1 MWRIVLAF
9 SLILTLALGMV
20 AEAKC
25 QVCVESV
32 RAEKVDGDT
41 SLRFVARAFHA
52 PALPETGTAVV
63 MQVDGNRSKCINVS
77 LRKVDEGGGAATY
90 VGTLISFY
98 GSSTLTGRVD
108 IGGDIHEFVAPLDG
122 APGTLQL
129 VTAATAGQV
138 ASAATSAPTTAP
150 ATAPAAPV
158 ATAAPQT
165 APAALALP
173 SPTEQPA
180 LWLGAIVI
188 LATLAG
194 ALLDRR
200 RAMAR
205 ATAT

>member
-9 SLILTLALGMV
+9 SLLLTLALGIV

-32 RAEKVDGDT
+32 RAEKVDGNT
-41 SLRFVARAFHA
+41 SLRFTARAIHA

-77 LRKVDEGGGAATY
+77 LRKVDDSGGVATY

-98 GSSTLTGRVD
+98 GNSTFTGRVD
-108 IGGDIHEFVAPLDG
+108 IGGDIHEFSAPLDG

-138 ASAATSAPTTAP
+138 ASAATSAPTIAP
-150 ATAPAAPV
+150 TTAPAAPV

-165 APAALALP
+165 APAFALP

-180 LWLGAIVI
+180 LWLGAVVI

-194 ALLDRR
+194 AFVDRR

>member
-1 MWRIVLAF
+1 MWRIVLTF
-9 SLILTLALGMV
+9 SLLLTLALGTV
-20 AEAKC
+20 AAAKC

-32 RAEKVDGDT
+32 RAEKVDGNT
-41 SLRFVARAFHA
+41 SLRFAARAIHA

-77 LRKVDEGGGAATY
+77 LRKVDESGGLATY

-98 GSSTLTGRVD
+98 GNSTFTGRVD
-108 IGGDIHEFVAPLDG
+108 IGGDIHEFSAPLDG

-138 ASAATSAPTTAP
+138 VTTATSAPTIAPTAAPDAPVVTAAPRTAP
-150 ATAPAAPV
+150 AS
-158 ATAAPQT
+158 
-165 APAALALP
+165 ALP

-188 LATLAG
+188 LATVAG
-194 ALLDRR
+194 AFLDRR

-205 ATAT
+205 TTVT